1 MDQATTIDIL
11 SAMKKQEE
19 SGYHTKAGQY
29 DDAPVDPQC
38 RFLMADWC
46 SKIADFC
53 NFSHDTVAIAVH
65 NMDRY
70 VAQRPLV
77 LNDRREF
84 QLVAMTC
91 LYTAVKVNEPEAID
105 PKCVSNLS
113 KGVYSK
119 KEIEEAESDIIT
131 ALQWRINPP
140 TAMAFA
146 DSYLKLLPSCPTQV
160 LDIVRAQVHVAVM
173 DSCFLG
179 TSNSCIA
186 MEAVSNAL
194 LLVQP
199 SLHSDY
205 FHIVRE
211 SLDLAQ
217 VSPDVEAKL
226 TGVAQAV
233 CGTGGR
239 PSLVQRRS
247 SKVMSS
253 ATAHVSPCCVTIV
266 QS

>member
-1 MDQATTIDIL
+1 MNQATTIDIL
-11 SAMKKQEE
+11 LAMNKQEE
-19 SGYHTKAGQY
+19 SGYNTKAGQY
-29 DDAPVDPQC
+29 DATPVDTRC

-46 SKIADFC
+46 CKIADFC
-53 NFSHDTVAIAVH
+53 KFSPDTVAIAVN

-70 VAQRPLV
+70 VARRPSAL
-77 LNDRREF
+77 DDTRGF

-113 KGVYSK
+113 KGVYSVR
-119 KEIEEAESDIIT
+119 EIEEAERNIIT
-131 ALQWRINPP
+131 TLEWKINPP

-146 DSYLKLLPSCPTQV
+146 DSYLTLLPSHPNQV
-160 LDIVRAQVHVAVM
+160 LEIVRAQVHLAFM

-179 TSNSCIA
+179 TSNSSIA

-199 SLHSDY
+199 SLHSDSI
-205 FHIVRE
+205 HVIRE
-211 SLDLAQ
+211 SLCVTA
-217 VSPDVEAKL
+217 VSPDLGAKL
-226 TGVAQAV
+226 MGAAQTIS
-233 CGTGGR
+233 GIRGR
-239 PSLVQRRS
+239 PQLVKRRS

-253 ATAHVSPCCVTIV
+253 AAAHVSPRCVTMA